1 MSSFS
6 DLDLQCE
13 NCPGVPANGEEQR
26 PPRGHGRGRSRKEH
40 AGGSDQTFLGAPE
53 KWKGKFEWLVAG
65 LYVHRMR
72 VIVSPAPITV
82 YILLGCF
89 YLLSFFISFFISL
102 SFCDSKKK
110 DKLHLQKL

>member
-13 NCPGVPANGEEQR
+13 NCPGVPANGEEQH
-26 PPRGHGRGRSRKEH
+26 PPRGHGRGRSGKEH
-40 AGGSDQTFLGAPE
+40 AGGSDQTFLGVPE

-65 LYVHRMR
+65 HRMR

-82 YILLGCF
+82 YFLLLLDVFICF
-89 YLLSFFISFFISL
+89 LSLFPYLFHYCFVTP
-102 SFCDSKKK
+102 KKK